1 MTTLLLAAGFLLNCA
16 GPFFCLGSDWAWEY
30 GFSAGPG
37 EAQSLV
43 INATYILQVMPPLV
57 GLLPSARA
65 CIGSE
70 CLVYSCA
77 LDGLRAG
84 VAGIVRAGADGE
96 HAVLGAADEGRSVSQ
111 PAT

>member
-1 MTTLLLAAGFLLNCA
+1 MFLLERACADTWLCSACRLTLYGLRDLVTTLLLAAGFLLNCA

-57 GLLPSARA
+57 GLLSSARA

-70 CLVYSCA
+70 C
-77 LDGLRAG
+77 
-84 VAGIVRAGADGE
+84 
-96 HAVLGAADEGRSVSQ
+96 
-111 PAT
+111 